1 MPQEYQTT
9 LDKVTIG
16 DQAMVVRVGGEK
28 RVKRRLLE
36 MGLVSGSTI
45 IVKAVAPLGD
55 PIEVLV
61 MGYQLSLRKD
71 EAQNVQVQ
79 VTD

>member
-36 MGLVSGSTI
+36 MGQVTRSTN
-45 IVKAVAPLGD
+45 IVKAVAPRGD